1 MKKILMILVVAILA
15 TSCKKEQGIV
25 LSETDVTMHYDEE
38 KQLEV
43 SFLDEAMDYS
53 FSSSNENIAFVSEDG
68 LISGVSIG
76 SVTIT
81 VKSKDGQYSDE
92 CKVVI
97 KPYYA
102 FLYSDLCCE
111 FGAYKQK
118 VKEFEKRELAIEEDQ
133 SLSYYGD
140 MEYVLMVGYSFEDY
154 KLESSAIIIDTYM
167 GEILSDYLFERYKYI
182 GYEDGVIVF
191 MSYDKKMII
200 GFTILD
206 SYEYI
211 VMFIEC
217 PENFKSNNLKQ
228 IFANIE
234 TSLKSQ
240 TKINDNW

>member
-1 MKKILMILVVAILA
+1 MKKILMILVAAILA

-81 VKSKDGQYSDE
+81 VKSKDGKYSDE

-118 VKEFEKRELAIEEDQ
+118 VKEFEKRELISEDDQ

-140 MEYVLMVGYSFEDY
+140 MDYVLMVDYLFEDY
-154 KLESSAIIIDTYM
+154 RLESSGIIIDSYM
-167 GEILSDYLFERYKYI
+167 GEILSDYLFERYKFLTYNNDIFIFMTYDEKMLI
-182 GYEDGVIVF
+182 GLTL
-191 MSYDKKMII
+191 S
-200 GFTILD
+200 D
-206 SYEYI
+206 SYKYI
-211 VMFIEC
+211 VLFL
-217 PENFKSNNLKQ
+217 ENTVDKSNK
-228 IFANIE
+228 
-234 TSLKSQ
+234 LKSQ
-240 TKINDNW
+240 LSKF